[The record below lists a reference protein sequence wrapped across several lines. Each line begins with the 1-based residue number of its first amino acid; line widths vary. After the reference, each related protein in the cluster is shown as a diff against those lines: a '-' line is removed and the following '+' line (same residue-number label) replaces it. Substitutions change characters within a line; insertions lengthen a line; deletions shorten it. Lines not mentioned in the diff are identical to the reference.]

1 MEQDHI
7 IIYQTS
13 NGETR
18 IDVKLEGETIWW
30 SLKFLKLMSQFFDKD
45 SDTIGLHI
53 KNIYRGGI
61 GRGLNYQV
69 FLGSHRLLV
78 CVGYSR

>member
-1 MEQDHI
+1 MEQDQI

-18 IDVKLEGETIWW
+18 IDVKLEGETLWW
-30 SLKFLKLMSQFFDKD
+30 SLKLMSQLFDKD

-61 GRGLNYQV
+61 GRGFNYQV
-69 FLGSHRLLV
+69 FLGSHRLLLY
-78 CVGYSR
+78 VGYSR